1 MTAEELAQLTQKELA
16 QEAKK
21 QKNNLTLFVVFL
33 CLMMGIAIWSAT
45 HKGSFLI
52 ACIPLFLMPILGKL
66 DKKHKA
72 VKAEMQARNL
82 NN

>member
-1 MTAEELAQLTQKELA
+1 MIAEQLAQLSDDALM
-16 QEAKK
+16 QESKK
-21 QKNNLTLFVVFL
+21 QKSNLTLFVVFL

-66 DKKHKA
+66 DKNHKA
-72 VKAEMQARNL
+72 VKAEIERRKSE
-82 NN
+82 